1 MSKLKREDK
10 IEIYERRKKGET
22 ISSLMAISYVFILNE
37 KVEYLNQVF

>member
-1 MSKLKREDK
+1 MGKLTREDK
-10 IEIYERRKKGET
+10 IEIYERRKKGEI